1 VTILRGGFDATVG
14 SAAATFGLKQQREKR
29 EREGRMTGFL
39 RILIVAPVALIGYTL
54 LYLAV
59 RTFIEYRPN
68 VATGPIVI
76 VGQLSSAWYWAPLMF
91 GAIAAFWYVRR
102 Y

>member
-1 VTILRGGFDATVG
+1 M
-14 SAAATFGLKQQREKR
+14 S
-29 EREGRMTGFL
+29 GFL
-39 RILIVAPVALIGYTL
+39 RILILAPFALIGYTL

-59 RTFIEYRPN
+59 RTFIEYRPS

-91 GAIAAFWYVRR
+91 GAIAAPASVLSKICFFVGHSGSFLYRG
-102 Y
+102 